1 MHASHRLTLLARLG
15 FASRGLVYILVGW
28 FALHAARTG
37 GQPADNQAALASL
50 VDEPLGRG
58 LLLVIG
64 LGLLGYAVWR
74 LLEAALDPE
83 KRGRSTKGK
92 FERAGY
98 ALSGVTHLILAVY
111 AVRLAMH
118 DAVAG
123 GTAPGDSSARDWSAW
138 LMAQPGG
145 TLLLSLVG
153 GVLFIVAG
161 AQATKSGK
169 AGFMRELEG
178 DAPVPDYLRIAGR
191 IGYGARAV
199 VFALIGW
206 FFIRAA
212 LHANPEEAGG
222 MGQALRALQ
231 GQDYGPV
238 LLGLVAVGL
247 FLFGLFSL
255 VEARFRRLKVVA
267 PTSGIG

>member
-15 FASRGLVYILVGW
+15 FAARGVVYILVGW
-28 FALHAARTG
+28 FALEAARTG
-37 GQPADNQAALASL
+37 GQPVDNQAALASL
-50 VDEPLGRG
+50 VDEPLGRA
-58 LLLVIG
+58 LLLVIA
-64 LGLLGYAVWR
+64 LGLLGYAMWR

-83 KRGRSTKGK
+83 QRSKSTKGK
-92 FERAGY
+92 LERAGS
-98 ALSGVTHLILAVY
+98 AISGITHLMLAVY

-118 DAVAG
+118 DTVAG
-123 GTAPGDSSARDWSAW
+123 GAAPGDSSAQGWSAW

-145 TLLLSLVG
+145 TLLLILVG
-153 GVLFIVAG
+153 VVLFIVAA
-161 AQATKSGK
+161 AQATKSWK
-169 AGFMRELEG
+169 ATFMRDLDG
-178 DAPVPDYLRIAGR
+178 GAPVPGYVRIAGR
-191 IGYGARAV
+191 IGYGARAL

-212 LHANPEEAGG
+212 LHANPDEAGG
-222 MGQALRALQ
+222 MGQALRELQ
-231 GQDYGPV
+231 GQHYGPV